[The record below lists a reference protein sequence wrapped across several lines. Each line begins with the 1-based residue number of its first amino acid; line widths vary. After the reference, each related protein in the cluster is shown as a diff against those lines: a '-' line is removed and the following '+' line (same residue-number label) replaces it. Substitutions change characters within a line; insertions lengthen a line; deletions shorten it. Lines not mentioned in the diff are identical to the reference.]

1 MAQKVRSCGII
12 TLGAV
17 IYALAFDWFVAPNQI
32 AMGGVTGLAQIV
44 NALVPVLPVGVL
56 SILVNVPL
64 FLAGW
69 RLLGGRL
76 LVSSRYAMAVSSLAI
91 DVIAWMHTF
100 PPMDPILA
108 TLYGGAG
115 MGVGLGLVFSQG
127 ATTGGTDIIGKL
139 LKLKFP
145 WLPIGKLVMIPD
157 MVVVILAAVVFGTVN
172 AALYGLIQ
180 MYLLSKVMDM
190 ILYGWDTS
198 RVAYIITDRW
208 EETVQGLLDMNR
220 GVTLLQGKGAYTG
233 AEKQVLLVAFRQREI
248 VPIKRMLREIDPKAF
263 FIVCDAHEILGEG
276 FGDYQK
282 EEI

>member
-12 TLGAV
+12 ALGAV

-76 LVSSRYAMAVSSLAI
+76 LVSSLYAMAVSSLAI
-91 DVIAWMHTF
+91 DVIAWIHTF

-180 MYLLSKVMDM
+180 MYRLSKVMDM

-208 EETVQGLLDMNR
+208 EETVQGLLDMER

>member
-76 LVSSRYAMAVSSLAI
+76 LVSSLYAMAVSSLAI

-139 LKLKFP
+139 LKLKVP

>member
-76 LVSSRYAMAVSSLAI
+76 LGSSLYAMAVSSLAI

-180 MYLLSKVMDM
+180 MYLLSQVMDM

>member
-76 LVSSRYAMAVSSLAI
+76 LVSSLYAMAVSSLAI
-91 DVIAWMHTF
+91 DGIAWMHTF
-100 PPMDPILA
+100 PPMDPSLA

>member
-76 LVSSRYAMAVSSLAI
+76 LVSSLYAMAVSSLAI

-198 RVAYIITDRW
+198 RVAYIITDRS
-208 EETVQGLLDMNR
+208 EETVRGLLDMNR

>member
-1 MAQKVRSCGII
+1 MEQKVRSCGII

-76 LVSSRYAMAVSSLAI
+76 LVSSLYAMAVSSLAI

>member
-17 IYALAFDWFVAPNQI
+17 IYALAFDWFVAPSQI

-76 LVSSRYAMAVSSLAI
+76 LVSSLYAMAVSSLAI

>member
-76 LVSSRYAMAVSSLAI
+76 LVSSLYAMAVSSLAI

-139 LKLKFP
+139 LKL
-145 WLPIGKLVMIPD
+145 PD

>member
-76 LVSSRYAMAVSSLAI
+76 LVSSLYAMAVSSLAI

-208 EETVQGLLDMNR
+208 KETVQGLLDMNR

>member
-1 MAQKVRSCGII
+1 MAQKVKSYAII
-12 TLGAV
+12 ALGSV
-17 IYALAFDWFVAPNQI
+17 LYALAFDWFVAPNQI

-76 LVSSRYAMAVSSLAI
+76 LVSSLYAMAVSSLAI
-91 DVIAWMHTF
+91 DVIAWIHTF

-208 EETVQGLLDMNR
+208 EETVQGLLDMER

>member
-76 LVSSRYAMAVSSLAI
+76 LVSSLYAMAVSSLAI
-91 DVIAWMHTF
+91 DVIAWM
-100 PPMDPILA
+100 
-108 TLYGGAG
+108 
-115 MGVGLGLVFSQG
+115 VFSQG

>member
-76 LVSSRYAMAVSSLAI
+76 LVSSLYAMAVSSLAI

-180 MYLLSKVMDM
+180 MYPLSKVMDM

>member
-44 NALVPVLPVGVL
+44 NALVPVLPVGVR

-76 LVSSRYAMAVSSLAI
+76 LVSSLYAMAVSSLAI

-208 EETVQGLLDMNR
+208 EETVRGLLDMNR

>member
-76 LVSSRYAMAVSSLAI
+76 LVSSLYAMAVSSLAI

-115 MGVGLGLVFSQG
+115 MGVGLGLVFSEG

-208 EETVQGLLDMNR
+208 EETVRGLLDMNR

>member
-32 AMGGVTGLAQIV
+32 AMGGVSGLAQIV

-76 LVSSRYAMAVSSLAI
+76 LVSSLYAMAVSSLAI

>member
-76 LVSSRYAMAVSSLAI
+76 LVSSLYAMAVSSLAI

-139 LKLKFP
+139 LKLKRP
-145 WLPIGKLVMIPD
+145 GRRSGKRVMSPD
-157 MVVVILAAVVFGTVN
+157 VVVVVLAAVVFGTVN

>member
-1 MAQKVRSCGII
+1 MAQKVSICGII

-76 LVSSRYAMAVSSLAI
+76 LVSSLYAMAVSSLAI

>member
-1 MAQKVRSCGII
+1 MKKQLKSYAII
-12 TLGAV
+12 ALGAV
-17 IYALAFDWFVAPNQI
+17 IFALAFDWFFAANAVG
-32 AMGGVTGLAQIV
+32 MGGITGLAQAINV
-44 NALVPVLPVGVL
+44 LLPVLPVG
-56 SILVNVPL
+56 ILTILLNIPL

-76 LVSSRYAMAVSSLAI
+76 LVSSLYAMAVSSLAI

-172 AALYGLIQ
+172 AALYG
-180 MYLLSKVMDM
+180 LLSKVMDM

>member
-76 LVSSRYAMAVSSLAI
+76 LVSRLYAMAVSSLAI

-139 LKLKFP
+139 LKLKLP

>member
-1 MAQKVRSCGII
+1 
-12 TLGAV
+12 
-17 IYALAFDWFVAPNQI
+17 
-32 AMGGVTGLAQIV
+32 MGGVTGLAQIV
-44 NALVPVLPVGVL
+44 NAWCRSCRWECCPSLSMCRCFWRAVG
-56 SILVNVPL
+56 
-64 FLAGW
+64 GW
-69 RLLGGRL
+69 EAAW
-76 LVSSRYAMAVSSLAI
+76 LVSSLYAMAVSSLAI

>member
-1 MAQKVRSCGII
+1 MALKVRSCGII

-76 LVSSRYAMAVSSLAI
+76 LVSSLYAMAVSSLAI

>member
-17 IYALAFDWFVAPNQI
+17 IYALAFAWFVAHNQI

-76 LVSSRYAMAVSSLAI
+76 LVSSLYAMAVSSLAI

-139 LKLKFP
+139 LKLKLP

-190 ILYGWDTS
+190 IVYGWDTS